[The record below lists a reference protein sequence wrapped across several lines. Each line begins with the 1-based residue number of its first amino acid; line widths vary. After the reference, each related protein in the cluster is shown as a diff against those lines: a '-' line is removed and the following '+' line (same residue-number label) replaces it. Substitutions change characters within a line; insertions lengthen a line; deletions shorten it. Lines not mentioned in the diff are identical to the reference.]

1 MDKPQHEAGAE
12 PRPVTI
18 INMFTPKPGRFED
31 FLAVQQAAL
40 PGFRGRV
47 PGLLGS
53 RFYRA
58 LDGRSAVLVSV
69 FETPEDFQQFR
80 GSDLFAA
87 HRDRISPLLEGVN
100 PGLYELVYEAGVG
113 AAGG

>member
-1 MDKPQHEAGAE
+1 MGKPQHEAGAE
-12 PRPVTI
+12 RMPVTVINVFTPRP
-18 INMFTPKPGRFED
+18 GRLED
-31 FLAVQQAAL
+31 LVAVQQAAL

-58 LDGRSAVLVSV
+58 LDGRNAVLVSV
-69 FETPEDFQQFR
+69 FETPDDFQQFR

-87 HRDRISPLLEGVN
+87 HRDRISPLLEGTN
-100 PGLYELVYEAGVG
+100 PGLYELVYEAGEG
-113 AAGG
+113 AAAG